1 MEGQHHAKGQ
11 SESEGFIMGE
21 IKKATQGSLAKNNKL
36 NEAIGVINAMAF
48 NLTVR
53 PGVGDE
59 TPQLI
64 IADNNATLIVSAG
77 GGGGGSGGGDTID
90 VILCVNGEPFNATL
104 DGVITGPVV

>member
-1 MEGQHHAKGQ
+1 
-11 SESEGFIMGE
+11 MGE

-64 IADNNATLIVSAG
+64 VADNNATLIVSAG
-77 GGGGGSGGGDTID
+77 GGAAGTVN
-90 VILCVNGEPFNATL
+90 VIWCINGAPFNGTVQGTIGGA
-104 DGVITGPVV
+104 I